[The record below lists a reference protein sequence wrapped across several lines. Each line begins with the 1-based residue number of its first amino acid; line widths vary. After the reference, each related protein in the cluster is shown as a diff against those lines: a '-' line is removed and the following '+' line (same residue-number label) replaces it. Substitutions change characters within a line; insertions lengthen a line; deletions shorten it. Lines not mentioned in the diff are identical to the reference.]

1 MKTRTPASKRASSST
16 VGVCI
21 TDVEATRFLG
31 GREWRLRLEGKRKK
45 EVVFVGGGAG
55 LKMF

>member
-1 MKTRTPASKRASSST
+1 MKTRTPSSKKASSST

-31 GREWRLRLEGKRKK
+31 AREWRLMLKGKRK
-45 EVVFVGGGAG
+45 EEAFIVGG
-55 LKMF
+55 F